1 MAWQIVRKTRP
12 MRRTGAVMPVLVAI
26 VDTAALYTAGY
37 LGLLVSFLSG
47 SDGQF
52 AAVDV
57 IMPLIVRRPCYHIH
71 GV

>member
-12 MRRTGAVMPVLVAI
+12 MRRTGAIMPVLVAI

-57 IMPLIVRRPCYHIH
+57 IMPLIVR
-71 GV
+71 

>member
-1 MAWQIVRKTRP
+1 MAYQIIRKTRP

-26 VDTAALYTAGY
+26 IDTAALYTAGY
-37 LGLLVSFLSG
+37 IGLLISFLSG

-57 IMPLIVRRPCYHIH
+57 IMPLIVRTHMTM
-71 GV
+71 